1 MEPEVKDLIRIA
13 VNCHN
18 VIAMAWGP
26 NDLADRELTDVL
38 LELGVKSVSITNE
51 FEGRM
56 VVVYD

>member
-13 VNCHN
+13 VDGHN
-18 VIAMAWGP
+18 AISMEWGP
-26 NDLADRELTDVL
+26 SDLADSELTDVL
-38 LELGVKSVSITNE
+38 LELGVKSVTIANE